1 MISSMKKKVLAAFV
15 LGAWTGGTIF
25 MWMVAM
31 KNFQVVDAVLG
42 APPDAFRD
50 TASALSAD
58 NLRLVMR
65 YQASEVNRLFF
76 DGWGMVQ
83 IVLAAAFLWPAWRL
97 GGRFLPAAAVLL
109 LVTSLVLQFYVV
121 PETIRLGRII
131 DFLPRDPAPPESVPF
146 WRLHNAYTGLDM
158 VKFFVILA
166 SLGAVL
172 RRREEVA
179 EP

>member
-1 MISSMKKKVLAAFV
+1 MNKKVMAAFV
-15 LGAWTGGTIF
+15 LGAWGGGTLF

-31 KNFQVVDAVLG
+31 KNFQVVETILG
-42 APPDAFRD
+42 APTEAFSE

-83 IVLAAAFLWPAWRL
+83 VVLAAAFLWPAWKL
-97 GGRFLPAAAVLL
+97 GGRLLPATAVLL
-109 LVTSLVLQFYVV
+109 LVTCLVLQLYVV

-131 DFLPRDPAPPESVPF
+131 DFLPRDPAPLESVLF
-146 WRLHNAYTGLDM
+146 WKLHHAYTGLDM
-158 VKFFVILA
+158 IKFFVILG
-166 SLGAVL
+166 SFGAVL
-172 RRREEVA
+172 RRRA
-179 EP
+179 A

>member
-1 MISSMKKKVLAAFV
+1 MNKKVLAAFV
-15 LGAWTGGTIF
+15 LGAWGGSTIF

-42 APPDAFRD
+42 APPEAFRD

-76 DGWGMVQ
+76 AGWGMVQ
-83 IVLAAAFLWPAWRL
+83 VVLPAVFLWPAWKL

-109 LVTSLVLQFYVV
+109 LVTCLVLQFYVV

-131 DFLPRDPAPPESVPF
+131 DFLPRDPAPPEVVPF

-158 VKFFVILA
+158 VKLLVIVGA
-166 SLGAVL
+166 LGAVL
-172 RRREEVA
+172 RRRDG
-179 EP
+179 

>member
-1 MISSMKKKVLAAFV
+1 MNKKVLAAFV
-15 LGAWTGGTIF
+15 LGAWGGSTIF

-42 APPDAFRD
+42 APPEAFRD

-76 DGWGMVQ
+76 AGWGMVQ
-83 IVLAAAFLWPAWRL
+83 VVLAAVFLWPAWKL

-109 LVTSLVLQFYVV
+109 LVTCLVLQFYVV

-131 DFLPRDPAPPESVPF
+131 DFLPRDPAPPEVVPF

-158 VKFFVILA
+158 VKLLVIVGA
-166 SLGAVL
+166 LGAVL
-172 RRREEVA
+172 RRRDG
-179 EP
+179 